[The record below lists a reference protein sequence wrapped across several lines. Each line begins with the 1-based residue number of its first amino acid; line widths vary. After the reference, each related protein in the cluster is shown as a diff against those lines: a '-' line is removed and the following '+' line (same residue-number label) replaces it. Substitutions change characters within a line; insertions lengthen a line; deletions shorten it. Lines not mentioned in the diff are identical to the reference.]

1 MRVFGP
7 GEQVVAEGEAGD
19 DVYLVLDGEAL
30 VRKRLTAH
38 EVVPLA
44 QRGPGDW
51 IGEMALL
58 DEGPRSASV
67 VARARLT
74 VLEVPARTFLD
85 AVGSV
90 PEAALDLLRVVST
103 RLRESDRAT
112 IAALSAKAE
121 ALADENRRLAHDV
134 ERLAEALDARTG
146 FEAFV
151 GESEAARRVRGLARR
166 AARSPLPALLLG
178 ETGCGK
184 EILARAIHAASD
196 RARAAFVSI
205 NCALVGEALLESEL
219 FGHAR
224 GAFTGAV
231 NAKPGLVE
239 VADGGTLFL
248 DEIGDMP
255 PPLQGALLRFL
266 ELGESRRLGETKVR
280 HSDVRIVAATHRDL
294 DAAVGSGAFR
304 RDLLYRIDVIRIEIP
319 PLRERRE
326 DLLLLLAEL
335 NTRIASQ
342 LGRTPLALADDALEA
357 LAVHEFPGNVR
368 ELENELR
375 RLYALVDPDERSVGR
390 ERLSRRVLEAGDA
403 GSGRYAE
410 SLRSFKV
417 RTIER
422 ALLESGGR
430 PAEAARRLGL
440 HRSNLARMMR
450 ELGLRRGAG
459 SSLP

>member
-1 MRVFGP
+1 M
-7 GEQVVAEGEAGD
+7 
-19 DVYLVLDGEAL
+19 
-30 VRKRLTAH
+30 
-38 EVVPLA
+38 
-44 QRGPGDW
+44 
-51 IGEMALL
+51 
-58 DEGPRSASV
+58 
-67 VARARLT
+67 
-74 VLEVPARTFLD
+74 
-85 AVGSV
+85 
-90 PEAALDLLRVVST
+90 
-103 RLRESDRAT
+103 
-112 IAALSAKAE
+112 
-121 ALADENRRLAHDV
+121 
-134 ERLAEALDARTG
+134 
-146 FEAFV
+146 
-151 GESEAARRVRGLARR
+151 
-166 AARSPLPALLLG
+166 
-178 ETGCGK
+178 
-184 EILARAIHAASD
+184 
-196 RARAAFVSI
+196 
-205 NCALVGEALLESEL
+205 
-219 FGHAR
+219 
-224 GAFTGAV
+224 
-231 NAKPGLVE
+231 
-239 VADGGTLFL
+239 
-248 DEIGDMP
+248 
-255 PPLQGALLRFL
+255 
-266 ELGESRRLGETKVR
+266 
-280 HSDVRIVAATHRDL
+280 
-294 DAAVGSGAFR
+294 
-304 RDLLYRIDVIRIEIP
+304 IRIEIP

-342 LGRTPLALADDALEA
+342 LGRTPLTLADDALEA